1 MVPRQAFI
9 NKIRSL
15 GCAFKGQQRR
25 TYLYR
30 SKGGL
35 VFIPVPK
42 ADFLEDEWVRS
53 QLRRLGLNEGEI
65 VKFIGEARS

>member
-9 NKIRSL
+9 NRIRSL

-30 SKGGL
+30 LKNGL

-42 ADFLEDEWVRS
+42 ADLLEDDWVRS
-53 QLRRLGLNEGEI
+53 QLRRLSLNEEEI
-65 VKFIGEARS
+65 ARFIGEARS

>member
-1 MVPRQAFI
+1 M
-9 NKIRSL
+9 

-30 SKGGL
+30 SKNSL

-42 ADFLEDEWVRS
+42 ADLLEDDWVRS
-53 QLRRLGLNEGEI
+53 QLRRLGLNEIEI
-65 VKFIGEARS
+65 EQFMGEARS